1 MAQFD
6 VYEVRSGQYL
16 IDCQSDLLSHL
27 ESRFTVPLS
36 TASDGRQAI
45 GRFHPHFVVEGIT
58 MMMVTELA
66 GAIPARALGRRVGSL
81 IAQEYEIKAAL
92 DMLVSGI

>member
-6 VYEVRSGQYL
+6 VYEVRRGQHL

-27 ESRFTVPLS
+27 ESRFTAPLS
-36 TASDGRQAI
+36 PVADGRKAI
-45 GRFHPHFVVEGIT
+45 GRLHPHFVVEGVA

-66 GAIPARALGRRVGSL
+66 GAIPARALGRRVVSL
-81 IAQEYEIKAAL
+81 VTHEYQIKAAL
-92 DMLVSGI
+92 DMLISGI